1 MNQIT
6 TTPASSRG
14 QWAPSGPLRR
24 LMISVTGAVSAM
36 VLATGAAVGAFAPAA
51 NADVNTQGLWAWA
64 SMSDCTI
71 HIGDQYSRQGYA
83 IGDTTVYC
91 SSYHNISVYT
101 QLYRRPPGG
110 SYTLVAT
117 SFNPYSTFWNT
128 RIVHDVPTA
137 PVCGGPDVHAW
148 YTLSWVSID
157 GSAWRS
163 FTGPQG
169 FWPTS
174 C

>member
-1 MNQIT
+1 MNEIT
-6 TTPASSRG
+6 TTPASGRSRG
-14 QWAPSGPLRR
+14 RRPRRLRR
-24 LMISVTGAVSAM
+24 LMTGVAVAVAAM
-36 VLATGAAVGAFAPAA
+36 VLASGAAAGAFAPSA

-71 HIGDQYSRQGYA
+71 HIGDQYSQQGYA

-101 QLYRRPPGG
+101 QLYRRPQGG

-117 SFNPYSTFWNT
+117 SYRPYWTFWNT
-128 RIVHDVPTA
+128 RYVPDMATA
-137 PVCGGPDVHAW
+137 AVCGGPDVHAW
-148 YTLSWVSID
+148 YTVSWVSID

-163 FTGPQG
+163 FKGPEG